1 MFLKARLFKS
11 WAGTITS
18 FVAKL
23 GYLNNIFNCSQKFYG
38 PAPRDDSGL
47 SCIFSIVMC
56 SIMSDH
62 ALYRSDVALTVC
74 MFWLSYFR
82 QTFIVSRPNKE
93 RRLVVGHVV

>member
-11 WAGTITS
+11 LAGTITS

-23 GYLNNIFNCSQKFYG
+23 GYLNKIFNCSQKFYG

-47 SCIFSIVMC
+47 SCIFSVVMC

-74 MFWLSYFR
+74 CICFGSVILGRLLSLAVPTR
-82 QTFIVSRPNKE
+82 KGV
-93 RRLVVGHVV
+93 L